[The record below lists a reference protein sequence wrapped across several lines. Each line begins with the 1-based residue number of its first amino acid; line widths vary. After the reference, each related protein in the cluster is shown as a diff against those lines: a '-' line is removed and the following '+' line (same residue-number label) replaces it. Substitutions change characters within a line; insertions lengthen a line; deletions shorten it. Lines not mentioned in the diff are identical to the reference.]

1 MEVGFGSGRVPEQ
14 IHLGFTENADEMRVM
29 FLTGD
34 REERRVRYGL
44 REGKLDRVAVAR
56 VERYEREHMCE
67 EPANSSVGWRDPGWI
82 HDGVMK
88 NLKKGVRYYY
98 QVIIV

>member
-1 MEVGFGSGRVPEQ
+1 M
-14 IHLGFTENADEMRVM
+14 
-29 FLTGD
+29 
-34 REERRVRYGL
+34 RYGV
-44 REGKLDRVAVAR
+44 REVKLDCMAVAR
-56 VERYEREHMCE
+56 VERYEREHMCKE
-67 EPANSSVGWRDPGWI
+67 LANLSVEKRDPGWI